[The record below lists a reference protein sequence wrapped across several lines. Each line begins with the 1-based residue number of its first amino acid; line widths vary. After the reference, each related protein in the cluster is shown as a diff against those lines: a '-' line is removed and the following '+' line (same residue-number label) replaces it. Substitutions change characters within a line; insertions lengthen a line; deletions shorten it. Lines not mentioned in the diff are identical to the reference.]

1 MSSPGEEEQ
10 PAPSSAPACRGARE
24 LEGQILSRRGLCS
37 IPGCLPPLDAHT
49 DPAGSGDVSL
59 CSQLPARSGAAAAPM
74 RRALRVPL
82 QGCDSGA
89 HPQGPEIICPR
100 GLPFACIMR
109 NAVSYSICYLELPS
123 LAKAR

>member
-24 LEGQILSRRGLCS
+24 LEGQIL
-37 IPGCLPPLDAHT
+37 IPGCLPPLDART
-49 DPAGSGDVSL
+49 DPAGSGDVSP
-59 CSQLPARSGAAAAPM
+59 CPRFPARSGAAAAPM

-89 HPQGPEIICPR
+89 RPQGPEIICPR